1 MKRTAAA
8 LLTMVMLAAM
18 LPAVRNASFAAPSA
32 DGILSVSCNM
42 DGADV
47 YIDGE
52 LYEPAVTPCPVP
64 VSPGAHEVTVRMAGF
79 RDFSQ
84 SASVDAGESEDVSAV
99 LCADIPS
106 PGDPGVRV
114 IMVDD
119 RFDGGLNFEN
129 GGYCTWENYEKFII
143 NPGNVDYSGLDYGDP
158 GFFERGF
165 LTDYGDRTGGV
176 SLRMALCIVMNDDGW
191 YDEANQI
198 RWHYLIEFTDTT
210 NDFYIGTEDIFC
222 LGRGHGGDMRGE
234 ISESTRFEGHANDG
248 CFTINGD
255 RDRDGTADVTL
266 GGKNEY
272 WDSYGHLEI
281 LRVSC
286 SDVHINGINF
296 KSSADFTVYKRFNQA
311 KSYFDIKN
319 ISLTGCSFDAL
330 CNGTGRCFLNFY
342 SQYGHGASG
351 YGQFGAYDLDGFVTS
366 GCTFNGEALAVIMA
380 TGDSDYIR
388 TKNITFQGNKIYNGM
403 IFVRN
408 TDANTWYMW
417 GQHDQYGSENG
428 EGTTVGVCDWNVME
442 NVTIS
447 GNSLEFDEEAPF
459 NSNFDGN
466 YGQVLHVGNA
476 NSGASHNTT
485 RNVVFRCNKS
495 RIHQN
500 CVDTHEHRPQVSI
513 SIDNAGIG
521 DRGAEMGFSD
531 DLLNTLCETSHN
543 TMEGLRICYN
553 DLELLRFDLKCS
565 SYMYGGAPGTD
576 NTFRDISI
584 DHNVIKSVNGL
595 RISAIDGESGSDYDS
610 GGILE
615 DLTISDN
622 VFTALRKTGWNADS
636 TSENMACYSGELEDY
651 GIRIFGSQIASFDT
665 KRYGQTANWD
675 SRGFEAPLDN
685 IQAGITT
692 VTIQNNTVSGYS
704 GGIAVA
710 GAICERSH
718 YVTDVH
724 VTDVDISGNTIA
736 TDSVNKHGNGDGIL
750 VVGAIDGGT
759 DCGVDSITIND
770 NEITAANGVVAAG
783 FYLRGNKCR
792 WGADSDQVRSLSVQN
807 NSFTYSDPSGN
818 GGFPIFTV
826 DAMAGWDEIP
836 ASLGDAAVLLDSDG
850 NIASGF
856 PWSEW
861 LLSAYGAEAVPTS
874 GLAALQSTLA
884 ADTDSIFGAG
894 NVTWTLDG
902 SEGNGWYRLIGTGDG
917 PALRA
922 GGRHVFYCCV
932 PTTPSDMIGISRDGN
947 IVTADYSLVN
957 GAIVLVAAYDSEG
970 RMLAVWMADPA
981 RTSLQ
986 VTVPSGTAE
995 CKAFLLGEGFV
1006 PMLMST
1012 VQ

>member
-8 LLTMVMLAAM
+8 LLTMVMLAAL

-32 DGILSVSCNM
+32 DGILNVSCNM

-64 VSPGAHEVTVRMAGF
+64 VSPGTHEVTVRMAGF

-99 LCADIPS
+99 LRADIPS

-158 GFFERGF
+158 GFSERGF

-198 RWHYLIEFTDTT
+198 RWHYLIEFSDTT

-234 ISESTRFEGHANDG
+234 IAESTRFEGHANDG

-351 YGQFGAYDLDGFVTS
+351 YGQFGAYDLDGFSVS
-366 GCTFNGEALAVIMA
+366 GCTFNREALAVIMA

-388 TKNITFQGNKIYNGM
+388 TKNITFQGNRIYDGM

-485 RNVVFRCNKS
+485 RNVVFRCNRS
-495 RIHQN
+495 RLHQY
-500 CVDTHEHRPQVSI
+500 CVDTHEFRPQASI

-531 DLLNTLCETSHN
+531 ELLNTLCETSHN

-565 SYMYGGAPGTD
+565 SYMYGGAPGVD
-576 NTFRDISI
+576 NILRDVSI
-584 DHNVIKSVNGL
+584 DNNTIRSVNGL
-595 RISAIDGESGSDYDS
+595 HISAVDGESGSDYDS
-610 GGILE
+610 GGTLE
-615 DLTISDN
+615 GLTVSDN
-622 VFTALRKTGWNADS
+622 VISARRKTGWSADS
-636 TSENMACYSGELEDY
+636 GINSSGEPDDY
-651 GIRIFGSQIASFDT
+651 GIRIFGSQIASYDT
-665 KRYGQTANWD
+665 ERYGQPANWD
-675 SRGFEAPLDN
+675 SRGFEDPLDN

-692 VTIQNNTVSGYS
+692 VAVQNNEVRGFS

-710 GAICERSH
+710 GALCERTH

-724 VTDVDISGNTIA
+724 VADVDISGNTIE
-736 TDSVNKHGNGDGIL
+736 TDGVNKHGNGDGIL
-750 VVGAIDGGT
+750 AAGAIDGGT
-759 DCGVDSITIND
+759 DCGVDGITISGND
-770 NEITAANGVVAAG
+770 ITAANGIAAVG
-783 FYLRGNKCR
+783 FYLRGQRCR
-792 WGADSDQVRSLSVQN
+792 YGASGNQVNGLSASDNSLHC
-807 NSFTYSDPSGN
+807 SDPSGN
-818 GGFPIFTV
+818 GGFPILTA

-836 ASLGDAAVLLDSDG
+836 AALGDSAVQLDAEG
-850 NIASGF
+850 NTASGF
-856 PWSEW
+856 PWGSWLISGYGSEGVSQASLGQ
-861 LLSAYGAEAVPTS
+861 LLQQIQDDSDSA
-874 GLAALQSTLA
+874 
-884 ADTDSIFGAG
+884 FGAG
-894 NVTWTLDG
+894 NMNWTMDG
-902 SEGNGWYRLIGTGDG
+902 SGGGLRYVFSGEGDG

-922 GGRHVFYCCV
+922 GGRHRFYRCLQAG
-932 PTTPSDMIGISRDGN
+932 PSDMLGLTLNGSTAAVEYSFVDGSMV
-947 IVTADYSLVN
+947 IL
-957 GAIVLVAAYDSEG
+957 AAYDGNG
-970 RMLAVWMADPA
+970 RMLDVWIADPA
-981 RTSLQ
+981 LSAMQ
-986 VTVPSGTAE
+986 VELPGGAAV
-995 CKAFLLGEGFV
+995 CKAFLLKDGFV
-1006 PMLMST
+1006 PLLMQE
-1012 VQ
+1012 VRR